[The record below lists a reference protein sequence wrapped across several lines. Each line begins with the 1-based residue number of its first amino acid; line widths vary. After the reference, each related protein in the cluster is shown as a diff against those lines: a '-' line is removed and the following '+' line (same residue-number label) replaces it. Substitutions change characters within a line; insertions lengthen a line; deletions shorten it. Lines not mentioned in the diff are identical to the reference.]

1 MISEA
6 MLTRAQFPFGSHCAP
21 NEFTNSSPDMCM
33 TECVNRAIAE
43 YACNEKDVL
52 DCGLQTWLYAEAT
65 NSSKLLLER
74 DAFDNIVAGNACKN
88 PLDHSSGYAYGR
100 RGTSAAQFRRDQEQL
115 FPFPEFAFCPM
126 PCTET
131 TYTVDQSK
139 TTRLPSAT
147 VPGLEA
153 LRSKFTQTE
162 NVLMGETSETLIYF
176 YSDIM
181 TKTSE
186 QQTTTLSSLIG
197 TLGGNMGLWLGMS
210 IMTFLEFV
218 EFAVIA
224 VCTGALVRCGRGKK
238 EAGERAEVEVEMVTV
253 RL

>member
-1 MISEA
+1 
-6 MLTRAQFPFGSHCAP
+6 
-21 NEFTNSSPDMCM
+21 M

-74 DAFDNIVAGNACKN
+74 EAFDNIVAGNACKN

-153 LRSKFTQTE
+153 LRHGVVGVLVEEAEGADREAVPAQRLAVPVALAAAAFTRAQ
-162 NVLMGETSETLIYF
+162 
-176 YSDIM
+176 
-181 TKTSE
+181 
-186 QQTTTLSSLIG
+186 
-197 TLGGNMGLWLGMS
+197 LGP
-210 IMTFLEFV
+210 
-218 EFAVIA
+218 
-224 VCTGALVRCGRGKK
+224 
-238 EAGERAEVEVEMVTV
+238 
-253 RL
+253 